1 MKSMFKYDF
10 FKDEEDDEEEMPL
23 RTKKEE
29 SLEIKEWLENQK
41 V

>member
-1 MKSMFKYDF
+1 MFKYDF
-10 FKDEEDDEEEMPL
+10 FNDEDEEEEMPL